1 MTVSV
6 CLTNGFQDTLGEGNY
21 SIRDYRMIERHD
33 VERERRQTGLEGR
46 EKNRSRTI
54 IKKKSNYIFTF
65 CDLDLNLSNL
75 YIIV

>member
-33 VERERRQTGLEGR
+33 VERERRQTGIEGR
-46 EKNRSRTI
+46 EKNRSETI
-54 IKKKSNYIFTF
+54 MSNYIFTF
-65 CDLDLNLSNL
+65 CDLDLNLSSL

>member
-33 VERERRQTGLEGR
+33 VERERRQTGIEGR
-46 EKNRSRTI
+46 EKNRSETI
-54 IKKKSNYIFTF
+54 IKSNYIFTF
-65 CDLDLNLSNL
+65 CDLDLNLSSL